1 MRLVPG
7 LLLLSLPWAVMAQPR
22 MERAEVEELFVA
34 AGFGVVNGQ
43 PRNRCANA
51 AQPKVTFVDLNGDRQ
66 PEALFIDQGACYA
79 PAGRYYAVLTKQNG
93 RWRQVLQGD
102 GQVKALA
109 ERNPKGWLDLQA
121 VSKDCPRL
129 LRYDGQRYQPQTDCS
144 GKSLAQAAAPTAP
157 TAPAAPVTAAAP
169 AAGVTG
175 MGKPS
180 AADEAAIFKAAGFKR
195 KGKRWVTEGCD
206 DPASSTYGPG
216 TVEDFKDLNGDGRP
230 EAVLS
235 EGGTFCYGNT
245 GQGFW
250 LLSQQGGGT
259 WKLLMQSTGI
269 PQFMATKG
277 KDGFPDI
284 QIGGPGFCFPVV
296 RWDGKEY
303 KTQRW
308 EYEGKACKRPS

>member
-1 MRLVPG
+1 MRLVPV
-7 LLLLSLPWAVMAQPR
+7 LLLLSLPWAAMAQPR

-34 AGFGVVNGQ
+34 AGFGVVAGQ

-51 AQPKVTFVDLNGDRQ
+51 AQPKVSFVDLNGDRQ
-66 PEALFIDQGACYA
+66 AEALFIDQGACYA
-79 PAGRYYAVLTKQNG
+79 PAGRYYAVATKQNG

-109 ERNPKGWLDLQA
+109 ERNPQGWLDLQEL
-121 VSKDCPRL
+121 SKDCPRL

-144 GKSLAQAAAPTAP
+144 GKSLAQAATPA
-157 TAPAAPVTAAAP
+157 APAAPTAAA
-169 AAGVTG
+169 TG
-175 MGKPS
+175 GAGKPS
-180 AADEAAIFKAAGFKR
+180 AADEAALFKAAGFKR

-206 DPASSTYGPG
+206 DPSSSTYGPG
-216 TVEDFKDLNGDGRP
+216 NVEAFKDLNGDGRP

-250 LLSQQGGGT
+250 LLSQQAGGN
-259 WKLLMQSTGI
+259 WKLLTQSQGM
-269 PQFMATKG
+269 PDFLATKG

-296 RWDGKEY
+296 RWNGKEY
-303 KTQRW
+303 KTHRW
-308 EYEGKACKRPS
+308 EYEGKACKRPF